1 MGSDGVSIVERVM
14 ASAHFSCQVS
24 KMSAS
29 HASQTV
35 RVRVCV

>member
-1 MGSDGVSIVERVM
+1 MGRVM
-14 ASAHFSCQVS
+14 VLGHFSLQVS

-35 RVRVCV
+35 RVAGV